1 MEALNGDLQTEL
13 DALDPQF
20 FAEIDDLKYNYS
32 VALKVCPP
40 PLVSVLRW
48 RGVCVWVCMSVCG
61 VAWAGGLS

>member
-32 VALKVCPP
+32 VALKVCSPP
-40 PLVSVLRW
+40 
-48 RGVCVWVCMSVCG
+48 RGVCGGVMAWRVCLG
-61 VAWAGGLS
+61 VHVGV